1 MQFLLLCICVLP
13 GVVLSNEPTVEWPE
27 AYSASGRVILPYG
40 DINEPFKVAVNGKEK
55 KGMFDFYDGML
66 FIELFYFI

>member
-1 MQFLLLCICVLP
+1 M
-13 GVVLSNEPTVEWPE
+13 SNEPTVEWPE